1 MGRMGRRCEPAQNER
16 QPAVSV
22 NDRNKNTILTHAGS
36 KPNEYHGAVNVPPHR
51 MSTIVFNTYEEFEK
65 VPNVPFSYGRAG
77 TPSSAAFEEGIA
89 LIEGAYK
96 SVATCSGLSAILT
109 TLIAFAEHGDHLLM
123 PDNVYGPSRK
133 TCEAILRK
141 FGVDVEYYP
150 PMIGA
155 GIEKLFCKNTRLLFI
170 EAPGSLTF
178 EVPDIGAFVAAAKK
192 AGIKTAI
199 DNSWGTPL
207 FMKPLD
213 LGIDV
218 SVMAATKYIAGHSD
232 VMLGVVST
240 TEEAWPAVKRAA
252 LMLGLCGGSEELY
265 LATRGLRTLH
275 VRLPHHQKSALEI
288 ASWLQQQ
295 PQVKRLL
302 HPAFDSC
309 PGHENWKKYFTGSTA
324 TFSVILHETRRDKI
338 AAMLNGMNIFRLGFS
353 WGGFE
358 SLLFPEQPNPLRTA
372 EKWAEDGFS
381 LRIHVGLE
389 DVTDLQQDLA
399 RGLQRLVE

>member
-1 MGRMGRRCEPAQNER
+1 M
-16 QPAVSV
+16 
-22 NDRNKNTILTHAGS
+22 DKKKNTILTHAGS
-36 KPNEYHGAVNVPPHR
+36 KPKEYHGAVNVPPHR

-89 LIEGAYK
+89 LIEGAYR

-109 TLIAFAEHGDHLLM
+109 ALVAFAKHGDHLLL

-133 TCEAILRK
+133 TSEEILRK

-150 PMIGA
+150 PMVGD
-155 GIEKLFCKNTRLLFI
+155 GIAKYFKPNTKLLFI

-178 EVPDIGAFVAAAKK
+178 EVPDIGALVAAAKK
-192 AGIKTAI
+192 AGVKTAI

-207 FMKPLD
+207 FMKPMD

-232 VMLGVVST
+232 VMLGVVSA
-240 TEEAWPAVKRAA
+240 TEESWPAIKRAA
-252 LMLGLCGGSEELY
+252 LMLGLCAGSEELY

-275 VRLPHHQKSALEI
+275 VRLPHHERTAMEI
-288 ASWLQQQ
+288 AGWLKDQ

-302 HPAFDSC
+302 HPAFPSC
-309 PGHENWKKYFTGSTA
+309 PGHENWKKYFSGGTS
-324 TFSVILHETRRDKI
+324 TFSIILHETRRDKI
-338 AAMLNGMNIFRLGFS
+338 AAMLDGMQIFRMGFS

-358 SLLFPEQPNPLRTA
+358 SLLFPEQPNPIRTA
-372 EKWAEDGFS
+372 EKWAETGFS
-381 LRIHVGLE
+381 LRLHLGLE
-389 DVTDLQQDLA
+389 DVEDLKADLA
-399 RGLQRLVE
+399 AGLKRLSS

>member
-1 MGRMGRRCEPAQNER
+1 M
-16 QPAVSV
+16 SKK
-22 NDRNKNTILTHAGS
+22 KNTILTHAGS
-36 KPNEYHGAVNVPPHR
+36 KPDEYHGAVNVPPHR

-65 VPNVPFSYGRAG
+65 VPNVKFSYGRAG

-89 LIEGAYK
+89 LIEGAYR

-109 TLIAFAEHGDHLLM
+109 ALIAFAKHGDHLLL

-133 TCEAILRK
+133 SSEEVLRK

-150 PMIGA
+150 AMVGA
-155 GIEKLFCKNTRLLFI
+155 GIEKYFKPNTKMLFV

-178 EVPDIGAFVAAAKK
+178 EVPDIGALVAAAKK

-207 FMKPLD
+207 FMKPMD
-213 LGIDV
+213 LGFDV

-232 VMLGVVST
+232 VMLGVVSA
-240 TEEAWPAVKRAA
+240 TEESWPAIKRAA
-252 LMLGLCGGSEELY
+252 LMLGLCAGSEELY

-275 VRLPHHQKSALEI
+275 VRLPHHERTAMEI
-288 ASWLQQQ
+288 AGWLRDQ

-309 PGHENWKKYFTGSTA
+309 PGHENWKKYFSGSTS
-324 TFSVILHETRRDKI
+324 TFGIILHETRREKI
-338 AAMLNGMNIFRLGFS
+338 AAMLNGMEIFRLGFS

-358 SLLFPEQPNPLRTA
+358 SLLFPEQPKPIRTA
-372 EKWAEDGFS
+372 EAWTETGFS
-381 LRIHVGLE
+381 LRLHLGLE
-389 DVTDLQQDLA
+389 DVEDLKADLA
-399 RGLQRLVE
+399 EGLKRLA

>member
-1 MGRMGRRCEPAQNER
+1 MIKKQ
-16 QPAVSV
+16 
-22 NDRNKNTILTHAGS
+22 NTILTHAGS
-36 KPNEYHGAVNVPPHR
+36 KPAEYHGAVNVPPHR

-77 TPSSAAFEEGIA
+77 TPTSAAFEEAIA
-89 LIEGAYK
+89 GIEGAYK

-109 TLIAFAEHGDHLLM
+109 ALIAFAKAGDHILLT
-123 PDNVYGPSRK
+123 DNCYGPARK
-133 TCEAILRK
+133 TCEEVLRK
-141 FGVDVEYYP
+141 FGVEVDYFP

-155 GIEKLFCKNTRLLFI
+155 DVAKYFRPNTKLVFM

-178 EVPDIGAFVAAAKK
+178 EVQDIGAITEAARH

-207 FMKPLD
+207 FFRPLD

-240 TEEAWPAVKRAA
+240 NEEAWKPIKRAA

-265 LATRGLRTLH
+265 LGTRGLRTLH
-275 VRLPHHQKSALEI
+275 VRLPHHQKSALDI
-288 ASWLQQQ
+288 AAWLQQQ

-302 HPAFDSC
+302 HPAFPSC
-309 PGHENWKKYFTGSTA
+309 PGHENWKKYYTGSTG
-324 TFSVILHETRRDKI
+324 TFGIILHETRREKI
-338 AAMLNGMNIFRLGFS
+338 ANMLDGMEIFRMGFS

-358 SLLFPEQPNPLRTA
+358 SLLFPEQPKPIRTA
-372 EKWAEDGFS
+372 QKWEEPGFS
-381 LRIHVGLE
+381 LRLHIGLE
-389 DVTDLQQDLA
+389 DAEDLKADLA
-399 RGLQRLVE
+399 DGLKRLGS